1 MDDGCEEM
9 AQHCFLTTVVHARS
23 SPPVFEDAN
32 VYAADAEDS
41 QETAFVKPTTT
52 VFSKPS
58 V

>member
-1 MDDGCEEM
+1 M